1 MKTMRFSKLLFAAMV
16 AVSLGSCAADEFEG
30 QSPVTP
36 KDGQKLSIEVTTGAD
51 QALTRSTYATSGGTV
66 KETFEVGDEIGV
78 YGLNGT
84 TLIANNVKFTL
95 NAEGNWEPETDV
107 TYSTEYYYYAYYPY
121 QSSATLTSRSCA
133 FAAAETVVEDGEG
146 EAYDDTNDQFASFIS
161 HWPIAT
167 DQSDIDDFRASDFL
181 AARGQNQAIPVVKFT
196 MAHKM
201 AMIEL
206 VPSYNYWYYTWDQT
220 TAGKQ
225 TMGVQFTGNIPYE
238 LDGNF
243 YYICR
248 PETNTTVG
256 GQTLQAT
263 SGKFYYKRLESATG
277 SSYSLEYS
285 TNGGA
290 SFSSSRPSWLNVSEK
305 EGEAYTAFLVGF
317 NNSVSASVTTTLPS
331 GTVSNYDLSTH
342 DVNGN
347 SCAQTTAN
355 CYMVH
360 KGGTYTLPLV
370 YGNAI
375 KDGATNTPAFS
386 PSGTGSDFLTP
397 FMSAEGHDIT
407 DPWIKNVDGTGS
419 GLTAELLWQD
429 AYVGGKGVIS
439 AVGISGDNLTFTVP
453 DSAPCGNAVVA
464 VKKGSTILWSWHIWA
479 CPDWYT
485 SSSMTSV
492 KNGDYTYEVAPVNLG
507 WVGTFTK
514 NTYSANSCIVKM
526 TPVGGGTPQLFTV
539 TMPATEE
546 YVPTAYGYCP
556 YYQWGRKDPELPS
569 VGNSNSAHTAYNIS
583 GSTITALTHSSTAV
597 AISTTIQNPTI
608 HYYNSSNNGPY
619 ITNQYNLW
627 DAYEVSVTSSG
638 NYSGYTVKTI
648 YDPCP
653 PGYCVPRGNLY
664 YYITNGGTN
673 YGDATWNGTTFM
685 RTWTK
690 VFPAINFPAAGYRYS
705 SSGTSLYSVSSYGY
719 CWSSSAYG
727 AARARYLRLRSSYF
741 YWLGNYRAHGFS
753 VRPVL
758 EK

>member
-690 VFPAINFPAAGYRYS
+690 VFPAINFPAAGYRNH
-705 SSGTSLYSVSSYGY
+705 SSGTSLYSVSSNGY
-719 CWSSSAYG
+719 CWSSSASSATY
-727 AARARYLRLRSSYF
+727 ARFLYLFSSSF
-741 YWLGNYRAHGFS
+741 YWLSYYRAYGFS

>member
-1 MKTMRFSKLLFAAMV
+1 MKTRIFSTFLLAAMIGW
-16 AVSLGSCAADEFEG
+16 ALSACTADEFEG
-30 QSPVTP
+30 SGSNHPVNGKT
-36 KDGQKLSIEVTTGAD
+36 LSIEVTTGSS
-51 QALTRSTYATSGGTV
+51 QSLTRSTYATSGGTV
-66 KETFEVGDEIGV
+66 KETFETGDEIGV

-84 TLIANNVKFTL
+84 EVIANNVKFTL
-95 NAEGNWEPETDV
+95 NAEGNWEPESDV
-107 TYSTEYYYYAYYPY
+107 VYSTEYYYYAYYPY
-121 QSSATLTSRSCA
+121 QSSATLTSRSCS
-133 FAAAETVVEDGEG
+133 FAASETVIVDGEG
-146 EAYDDTNDQFASFIS
+146 LDYDDTNDQFASFITN
-161 HWPIAT
+161 WPIAT
-167 DQSDIDDFRASDFL
+167 DQSDVDDFRASDLL

-225 TMGVQFTGNIPYE
+225 TMGVQFSGNIPYE

-248 PETNTTVG
+248 PNTNTTVG
-256 GQTLQAT
+256 GQTLQAS

-317 NNSVSASVTTTLPS
+317 NNSGSASVTTTLPS

-539 TMPATEE
+539 TLPATEE

-608 HYYNSSNNGPY
+608 HYYNSSNYGPY

-627 DAYEVSVTSSG
+627 DAYESQVTSSG

-664 YYITNGGTN
+664 YYMTNGGTN
-673 YGDATWNGTTFM
+673 TGDATWNGTTFM
-685 RTWTK
+685 RSWTK
-690 VFPAINFPAAGYRYS
+690 VFPALNFPAAGNRYYS
-705 SSGTSLYSVSSYGY
+705 SGSSIDFVSSNGF
-719 CWSSSAYG
+719 CWASSASSAASARHLNLSSSNFFWGNGYRAYG
-727 AARARYLRLRSSYF
+727 F
-741 YWLGNYRAHGFS
+741 T
-753 VRPVL
+753 VRPVV

>member
-1 MKTMRFSKLLFAAMV
+1 MRFSKLLFAAMV

-690 VFPAINFPAAGYRYS
+690 VFPAINFPAAGYRFY
-705 SSGTSLYSVSSYGY
+705 SSGTSLYYVSSYGY
-719 CWSSSAYG
+719 CWSSSASSATG
-727 AARARYLRLRSSYF
+727 ARYLYLSSSYF
-741 YWLGNYRAHGFS
+741 GWSNGGRADGFS

>member
-1 MKTMRFSKLLFAAMV
+1 MKTRIFSRFLFAVMV
-16 AVSLGSCAADEFEG
+16 AVSIASCTADEFEG
-30 QSPVTP
+30 QTSGTP
-36 KDGQKLSIEVTTGAD
+36 KDVQKLSIEVTTGSD
-51 QALTRSTYATSGGTV
+51 QALTRSTYATSAGTV
-66 KETFEVGDEIGV
+66 KETFETGDEIGV

-121 QSSATLTSRSCA
+121 QSSATLTSRSCS
-133 FAAAETVVEDGEG
+133 FAGTATVIEDGEG
-146 EAYDDTNDQFASFIS
+146 AAYDDTNDQFASFIS

-167 DQSDIDDFRASDFL
+167 DQSDVDDFRASDFL

-277 SSYSLEYS
+277 TSYSLSYS

-290 SFSSSRPSWLNVSEK
+290 SFSSSKPSWLNVSEK
-305 EGEAYTAFLVGF
+305 EGEAYTAFVIGF
-317 NNSVSASVTTTLPS
+317 NNSGSSAVSTTLPA
-331 GTVSNYDLSTH
+331 GQVSNYDLSTH

-347 SCAQTTAN
+347 TCAQTTAN

-360 KGGTYTLPLV
+360 QGGTYKLPLV

-375 KDGATNTPAFS
+375 KNGATNTPAFS
-386 PSGTGSDFLTP
+386 PSGTGSDFLSP
-397 FMSAEGHDIT
+397 FMSAKGHDID
-407 DPWIKNVDGTGS
+407 DPWIKNVDGFGTGA
-419 GLTAELLWQD
+419 TAELLWQD
-429 AYVGGKGVIS
+429 ANKVVS
-439 AVGISGDNLTFTVP
+439 AVGISGDYLTFTVP
-453 DSAPCGNAVVA
+453 ENAPCGNAVIA
-464 VKKGSTILWSWHIWA
+464 VKNSGGEILWSWHIWA
-479 CPDWYT
+479 CPDWYKSASLT
-485 SSSMTSV
+485 PV
-492 KNGDYTYEVAPVNLG
+492 KNGDYIYEVAPVNLG
-507 WVGTFTK
+507 WVGTMTK
-514 NTYSANSCIVKM
+514 NTYSSNSCIVKM
-526 TPVGGGTPQLFTV
+526 TPTGGSGTAQVFTI
-539 TMPATEE
+539 TLPATEE
-546 YVPTAYGYCP
+546 YTPTAYGYCP
-556 YYQWGRKDPELPS
+556 YYQWGRKDPEQPS
-569 VGNSNSAHTAYNIS
+569 NGNGNTAHAVYNIS
-583 GSTITALTHSSTAV
+583 GGAGTALSHSSTAV
-597 AISTTIQNPTI
+597 AISTTILNPTT
-608 HYYNSSNNGPY
+608 HYFNSSNNGPY

-627 DAYEVSVTSSG
+627 DAYEASVTSSG

-664 YYITNGGTN
+664 YYMTNGGTN
-673 YGDATWNGTTFM
+673 TGDATWNGTTFM

-690 VFPAINFPAAGYRYS
+690 VFPAINFPAAGYRYL
-705 SSGTSLYSVSSYGY
+705 SSGTSIDLVSSYGD
-719 CWSSSAYG
+719 CWASSADS
-727 AARARYLRLRSSYF
+727 ATFARHLYLAGSGF
-741 YWLGNYRAHGFS
+741 YWGYYGRAGGLA
-753 VRPVL
+753 VRPVA